1 MPQLVMR
8 HYRERELPVEL
19 RAVEGETATLAIRGT
34 IMSEVKVHAGETV
47 PGSRLTVVRA
57 QRRMEESKLN
67 LGQPMEVSVV
77 EVRDSITGTTRDLIS
92 GVPASAHD
100 PVALVEDASTG
111 LRYTAMPGQR
121 FKTAEGAEFII
132 SDVRP
137 NQIVIEDA
145 ASGAT
150 QTIPLRGPRG

>member
-1 MPQLVMR
+1 M
-8 HYRERELPVEL
+8 
-19 RAVEGETATLAIRGT
+19 
-34 IMSEVKVHAGETV
+34 KD
-47 PGSRLTVVRA
+47 
-57 QRRMEESKLN
+57 SKLN
-67 LGQPMEVSVV
+67 LGKPMEVSVV
-77 EVRDSITGTTRDLIS
+77 EVRDNSTGTTRDLIS

-100 PVALVEDASTG
+100 PVALVEDASSG
-111 LRYTAMPGQR
+111 RRYTATPGQR
-121 FKTAEGAEFII
+121 FKSKDGAEFII